1 MILSKPWDREITG
14 DSVDTV
20 DLAESNITSDFHNL
34 ISAESTHSCMFQ
46 PSCCPYPFP
55 YDYLPQYT
63 KHES

>member
-34 ISAESTHSCMFQ
+34 ISAESTHSCMF
-46 PSCCPYPFP
+46 
-55 YDYLPQYT
+55 
-63 KHES
+63 